1 MFNFKKK
8 KRIAEAEKFE
18 NQTEEV
24 EKEKVYT
31 RQRIEDDEELE
42 QEFKFSDL
50 KRVAKYLTP
59 YRPAVLKVLAT
70 IMLANV
76 AALLGPLLTR
86 SAIDEVIP
94 AGDTLRLFLYGGL
107 FILTLIVIGVCMRY
121 RIYAITQIGQDTLK
135 DMRSDLFTHLQS
147 LPFSYFDSR
156 PHGKILIRV
165 VNYINT
171 LSDLLSNGV
180 INLVSDLFSLIFTLS
195 IMLMIDT
202 RLTLYSLAL
211 LPILFGLVFWLKNSQ
226 RRAYQQLSNKQS
238 TLNAFIH
245 ESIAGIRITQSFARE
260 EVNNQIFT
268 TISEENRM
276 HWLKAVKIQFLMWP
290 IVENISI
297 LTVALIYFVGIRQIG
312 VEVSTGTLIAFVA
325 YVNNFWNPI
334 INIGNFYNNLIT
346 ASAYLERIFE
356 TLDEQPVLVDAPDAK
371 DLPAIEGYID
381 FEEVVFR
388 YEPGKNILDG
398 VSFHMEPGKSVALVG
413 PTGSGKTTI
422 ISLLSRFYDV
432 NEGSIKIDGHELR
445 DVTMRSLRKQMG
457 VMLQDTFIFSG
468 TIIDNIRY
476 GNLEATEEEVIKA
489 AKTVRAHDF
498 IMNLKDGY
506 YTTVEERGSTL
517 SAGQRQLIA
526 FARTIIA
533 DPRILILDEATSS
546 IDTQTE
552 ELLQEGLQ
560 QLLKGR
566 TSFIIAHRLST
577 IRNSDQIF
585 YIDQG
590 RIVEQGSHQELLEL
604 RGLYYQLYQS
614 QYNQLLQ
621 QNS

>member
-1 MFNFKKK
+1 MFKKK
-8 KRIAEAEKFE
+8 KVTDPE
-18 NQTEEV
+18 NFTTQDNLTEE
-24 EKEKVYT
+24 EKVYT

-42 QEFKFSDL
+42 QAFKFSDL
-50 KRVAKYLTP
+50 KRVAKYLMP
-59 YRPAVLKVLAT
+59 YRSAVLKVLVT
-70 IMLANV
+70 IMIANI
-76 AALLGPLLTR
+76 AALIGPLLTR
-86 SAIDEVIP
+86 SAIDVVIP
-94 AGDTLRLFLYGGL
+94 AEDIPRLLLYGVLFGITL
-107 FILTLIVIGVCMRY
+107 FIIGLCMRY
-121 RIYAITQIGQDTLK
+121 RIYAITEIGQDTLK
-135 DMRSDLFTHLQS
+135 DMRSDLFIHLQT

-180 INLVSDLFSLIFTLS
+180 INLVSDLFSLFFTLA
-195 IMLMIDT
+195 IMLMIDV

-211 LPILFGLVFWLKNSQ
+211 LPVLFLLVLWLKNSQ

-260 EVNNQIFT
+260 EVNHQIFT
-268 TISEENRM
+268 SISEENRS
-276 HWLKAVKIQFLMWP
+276 HWMKAVKIQFLMWP

-297 LTVALIYFVGIRQIG
+297 LTVTLIYFVGIRQIG
-312 VEVSTGTLIAFVA
+312 VDVSTGTLIAFVA

-356 TLDEQPVLVDAPDAK
+356 TLDEQPLIVDAPEAQP
-371 DLPAIEGYID
+371 LPAIEGHIE
-381 FEEVVFR
+381 FEDVIFR

-398 VSFHMEPGKSVALVG
+398 VSFEMPPGKTVALVG

-422 ISLLSRFYDV
+422 ISLLSRFYDI
-432 NEGSIKIDGHELR
+432 NEGSIKIDGYDIR
-445 DVTMRSLRKQMG
+445 DITMQSLRKQMG

-476 GNLEATEEEVIKA
+476 GNLDATEEEVIAA

-506 YTTVEERGSTL
+506 YTAVEERGSTL

-533 DPRILILDEATSS
+533 NPRILILDEATSS
-546 IDTQTE
+546 IDTETE

-585 YIDQG
+585 YIEQG
-590 RIVEQGSHQELLEL
+590 RIVERGSHQELLEL

-614 QYNQLLQ
+614 QYNQLLE
-621 QNS
+621 QNR